1 MQMNLLTEKLD
12 WSTLLFVRFS
22 ISNKLFSFVVFFLL
36 QEKDIDKRR
45 LSKEILKIIVIF
57 HTLYIFLYFL
67 QFVRKL
73 EDAEMRTIQKYM
85 KFPECSICSDIG
97 KAK

>member
-1 MQMNLLTEKLD
+1 MQMSL
-12 WSTLLFVRFS
+12 
-22 ISNKLFSFVVFFLL
+22 LL
-36 QEKDIDKRR
+36 QEKNLDKRR

-57 HTLYIFLYFL
+57 RTLYIFLYFL

-73 EDAEMRTIQKYM
+73 EDAKMHTIQKYV

-97 KAK
+97 